1 MKASLRHPAL
11 SLFILFAWAPCW
23 LALWTLSYWL
33 LNDDI
38 QASLL
43 LPGGVSLALLI
54 LLPRRF
60 WPVLLLV
67 PLVLLFWLYQQ
78 QLITTLSVLAA
89 PLLSLPVALVT
100 RHYWQRFHLYWQRL
114 SLLLGAAF
122 SNALLALSV
131 GAAQP
136 LATFLASLTGGT
148 IMAPFAWL
156 IWEALYHQH
165 RSNPQSTELASP
177 PLRTSLL
184 IWCSLFFAAGA
195 GAQLTLAPQM
205 ERLLLILVFLPNVV
219 MAWRFGWQGGVLAAL
234 TGSFIITLARQF
246 GAGFA
251 SLTEM
256 ELFLTTQA
264 LLGMGVG
271 IAVSRQQHLTQHL
284 EHYRMRL
291 ESELQARRQLTER
304 LVHAEEETR
313 KMLARELH
321 DEIGQNITAIQIQSR
336 LVTRYTDAPGA
347 VQAAGAIEDMAL
359 RIHQVTRQLLRQL
372 RPPVPEE
379 ITLHDAL
386 EHLITEFA
394 FAERGIDCRMDYR
407 LTHPPQNDTV
417 RFTLYRLVQELL
429 NNIARHASAHNIR
442 ILLDQHAD
450 TIALNISDDGV
461 GITPGEHKGMGLRG
475 MRERIHALGGSF
487 HIENR
492 QGTHVIVNLP
502 TFHE

>member
-1 MKASLRHPAL
+1 MSQSLKHPAL

-23 LALWTLSYWL
+23 LALWTLSFWL
-33 LNDDI
+33 LGDDI

-60 WPVLLLV
+60 WAVLLLV
-67 PLVLLFWLYQQ
+67 PLALIFWLYQQ
-78 QLITTLSVLAA
+78 GLVTHLNALAT
-89 PLLSLPVALVT
+89 PFLPLPVALLA
-100 RHYWQRFHLYWQRL
+100 RHYWQRFDLYWQRL
-114 SLLLGAAF
+114 SLLLIAAF
-122 SNALLALSV
+122 INAVLALSI
-131 GAAQP
+131 GIAQP
-136 LATFLASLTGGT
+136 LATFLASLTGGI

-156 IWEALYHQH
+156 IWDALYQQH
-165 RSNPQSTELASP
+165 RSAPSAQLASP

-246 GAGFA
+246 GSGFA

-256 ELFLTTQA
+256 ELFLATQA

-271 IAVSRQQHLTQHL
+271 IAVSRQQHLTWHL
-284 EHYRMRL
+284 EHYRKRL
-291 ESELQARRQLTER
+291 EAELQARRLLMEQ
-304 LVHAEEETR
+304 LVHTEEETR
-313 KMLARELH
+313 KALARELH

-336 LVTRYTDAPGA
+336 LVTRYTGAPGA
-347 VQAAGAIEDMAL
+347 VQAAGAIETMAL
-359 RIHQVTRQLLRQL
+359 RIHHVTRQLLRQL

-386 EHLITEFA
+386 EHLISEFA

-407 LTHPPQNDTV
+407 LTQPVQNDTV

-429 NNIARHASAHNIR
+429 NNIARHASAGQIR
-442 ILLDQHAD
+442 ILVDQRDNA
-450 TIALNISDDGV
+450 IALDIRDDGV
-461 GITPGEHKGMGLRG
+461 GIPPGEHKGMGLRG

-492 QGTHVIVNLP
+492 NGTHVIVNLP
-502 TFHE
+502 TFQQ